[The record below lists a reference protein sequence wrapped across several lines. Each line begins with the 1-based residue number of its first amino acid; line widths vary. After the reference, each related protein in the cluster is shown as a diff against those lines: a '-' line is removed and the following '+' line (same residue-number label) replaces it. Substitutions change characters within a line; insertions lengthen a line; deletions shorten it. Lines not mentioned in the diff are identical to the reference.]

1 MTYSSKRRTL
11 LLAAATAP
19 LALTVA
25 ACASRQTAATDPSSS
40 EAAAA
45 VAAATTASLD
55 AETFDALA
63 ALERSAGGRLGVC
76 AIDIASG
83 RRAEHRQNER
93 FPFCS
98 TFKAML
104 SAAVLAQS
112 VERPALLQQRV
123 TYTKADLVNYS
134 PVSGKHV
141 DDGMTVAALCEAAIQ
156 YSDNSA
162 ANLLMK
168 LLGGPSAVTAYA
180 RSIGDD
186 SFRVDRWETELNTAL
201 PGDLRDTTTPAAM
214 AASMRVL
221 MLGDALPAAQRAQ
234 LVTWMRGNKVGDKRL
249 RAGVPAGWTV
259 ADKTGTGDYGT
270 TNDAGVVWSPS
281 RAPIALAV
289 YYTQARA
296 DARSKED
303 VIASVARIVVQAFG

>member
-19 LALTVA
+19 LVLTVT
-25 ACASRQTAATDPSSS
+25 ACASRQ
-40 EAAAA
+40 AAAPDEA
-45 VAAATTASLD
+45 SVAAGQML
-55 AETFDALA
+55 AE
-63 ALERSAGGRLGVC
+63 LESSVGGRLGVC
-76 AIDIASG
+76 AIDAASG
-83 RRAEHRQNER
+83 RVIAHRADER

-123 TYTKADLVNYS
+123 TYTRADLVNYS
-134 PVSGKHV
+134 PVSEKHV
-141 DDGMTVAALCEAAIQ
+141 GEGMTVAALCEAAIQ

-186 SFRVDRWETELNTAL
+186 TFRLDRWETELNTAL

-221 MLGDALPAAQRAQ
+221 MVGDALPAAQRAQ
-234 LVTWMRGNKVGDKRL
+234 LVAWMRGNKVGDKRL

-259 ADKTGTGDYGT
+259 GDKTGTGDYGT

-281 RAPIALAV
+281 REPIAVAV

-296 DARSKED
+296 DARAKDD
-303 VIASVARIVVQAFG
+303 VIASVARILVQAFG

>member
-25 ACASRQTAATDPSSS
+25 ACASRQATAPDPSS

-76 AIDIASG
+76 AIDIATG

>member
-1 MTYSSKRRTL
+1 MTYSSRRRTL
-11 LLAAATAP
+11 LLAAATVP
-19 LALTVA
+19 LALTVG
-25 ACASRQTAATDPSSS
+25 ACASTQAAAPDEAATPDVT
-40 EAAAA
+40 A
-45 VAAATTASLD
+45 VAAAA
-55 AETFDALA
+55 TFAR
-63 ALERSAGGRLGVC
+63 LERDAGGRLGVC
-76 AIDIASG
+76 AIDTASG
-83 RRAEHRQNER
+83 RRLVHRADER

-112 VERPALLQQRV
+112 IKRPALLQQRV
-123 TYTKADLVNYS
+123 TYTKADLVKYS
-134 PVSGKHV
+134 PVSEKHV

-180 RSIGDD
+180 RSIGDRA
-186 SFRVDRWETELNTAL
+186 FRLDRWETELNTAL
-201 PGDLRDTTTPAAM
+201 PGDQRDTTTPAAM
-214 AASMRVL
+214 AASMRAL
-221 MLGDALPAAQRAQ
+221 MVGDALPAAQRAQ
-234 LVTWMRGNKVGDKRL
+234 LVTWMRGNKVGGKRI

-281 RAPIALAV
+281 RAPIVLVV
-289 YYTQARA
+289 YYTQASA
-296 DARSKED
+296 DASAKDD
-303 VIASVARIVVQAFG
+303 VIAGVASVVATAFG

>member
-19 LALTVA
+19 LVLTVT
-25 ACASRQTAATDPSSS
+25 ACASRPAAAPDEASAAAAA
-40 EAAAA
+40 AAAA
-45 VAAATTASLD
+45 VAPAAAGQML
-55 AETFDALA
+55 AE
-63 ALERSAGGRLGVC
+63 LESSVGGRLGVC
-76 AIDIASG
+76 AIDAASG
-83 RRAEHRQNER
+83 RVIAHRADER

-123 TYTKADLVNYS
+123 TYTRADLVNYS
-134 PVSGKHV
+134 PVSEKHV
-141 DDGMTVAALCEAAIQ
+141 GEGMTVAALCEAAIQ

-186 SFRVDRWETELNTAL
+186 TFRLDRWETELNTAL

-221 MLGDALPAAQRAQ
+221 MVGDALPAAQRAQ
-234 LVTWMRGNKVGDKRL
+234 LVAWMRGNKVGDKRL

-259 ADKTGTGDYGT
+259 GDKTGTGDYGT

-281 RAPIALAV
+281 RAPIAVAV

-296 DARSKED
+296 DARSKDD
-303 VIASVARIVVQAFG
+303 VIASVARILVQAFG

>member
-19 LALTVA
+19 LVLTA
-25 ACASRQTAATDPSSS
+25 TACASRQAAAPDPAT
-40 EAAAA
+40 AAAA
-45 VAAATTASLD
+45 AAADAMAPAAAAAT
-55 AETFDALA
+55 LA
-63 ALERSAGGRLGVC
+63 DLERDAGGRLGVC
-76 AIDIASG
+76 AIDTASG
-83 RRAEHRQNER
+83 RIIEHRAGER

-112 VERPALLQQRV
+112 VERPGLLQQRV

-134 PVSGKHV
+134 PVSEKHV
-141 DDGMTVAALCEAAIQ
+141 GSGMTVAALCEAAIQ

-168 LLGGPSAVTAYA
+168 LIGGPSAVTVYA

-186 SFRVDRWETELNTAL
+186 TFRLDRWETELNTAL
-201 PGDLRDTTTPAAM
+201 PGDPRDTTTPAAM
-214 AASMRVL
+214 AASLRVL
-221 MLGDALPAAQRAQ
+221 TLGDALPAAQRAQ
-234 LVTWMRGNKVGDKRL
+234 LVAWLRGNKVGDKRI

-259 ADKTGTGDYGT
+259 GDKTGTGDYGT
-270 TNDAGVVWSPS
+270 TNDAGVIWPTS
-281 RAPIALAV
+281 RAPIVLAV
-289 YYTQARA
+289 YYTQTRA
-296 DARSKED
+296 DARAKDD
-303 VIASVARIVVQAFG
+303 VIASVARIVAQTFG

>member
-1 MTYSSKRRTL
+1 MTHSPKRRTL

-19 LALTVA
+19 LVLTA
-25 ACASRQTAATDPSSS
+25 TACAAQQTAAPDPAS
-40 EAAAA
+40 EATAAAA
-45 VAAATTASLD
+45 AATAAWLD
-55 AETFDALA
+55 AEMFEALA
-63 ALERSAGGRLGVC
+63 ALERDAGGRLGVC
-76 AIDIASG
+76 AIDTASG
-83 RRAEHRQNER
+83 RRAEHRVNER

-112 VERPALLQQRV
+112 VDRPALLQQRV
-123 TYTKADLVNYS
+123 TYAKADLVNYS
-134 PVSGKHV
+134 PVTEKHV
-141 DDGMTVAALCEAAIQ
+141 DAGMTVAALCEAAIQ

-168 LLGGPSAVTAYA
+168 LIGGPSAVTAYA

-186 SFRVDRWETELNTAL
+186 AFRLDRWETELNTAL

-221 MLGDALPAAQRAQ
+221 MVGEALPAAQRAQ
-234 LVTWMRGNKVGDKRL
+234 LVTWMRGNKVGDKRI
-249 RAGVPAGWTV
+249 RAGVPAGWKV
-259 ADKTGTGDYGT
+259 GDKTGTGDYGT
-270 TNDAGVVWSPS
+270 TNDAGVIWPTSG
-281 RAPIALAV
+281 APIVLVV

-296 DARSKED
+296 DAKSKDD
-303 VIASVARIVVQAFG
+303 VIAGVARIVAKAFG

>member
-19 LALTVA
+19 LVLTVA
-25 ACASRQTAATDPSSS
+25 ACASKPAAAPGAANPAAAD
-40 EAAAA
+40 AAAA
-45 VAAATTASLD
+45 VASATAAEA
-55 AETFDALA
+55 TFVEI
-63 ALERSAGGRLGVC
+63 ERDAGGRLGVC
-76 AIDIASG
+76 AIDTASG
-83 RRAEHRQNER
+83 RIIEHRSGER

-112 VERPALLQQRV
+112 VDRPGLLQQRV

-134 PVSGKHV
+134 PVSEKHV
-141 DDGMTVAALCEAAIQ
+141 GTGMTVAALCEAAIQ

-168 LLGGPSAVTAYA
+168 LIGGPSAVTAFA

-186 SFRVDRWETELNTAL
+186 TFRLDRWETELNTAL
-201 PGDLRDTTTPAAM
+201 PGDPRDTTTPAAM

-221 MLGDALPAAQRAQ
+221 TLGEALPAAQRAQ
-234 LVTWMRGNKVGDKRL
+234 LVTWLRGNKVGDKRI
-249 RAGVPAGWTV
+249 RAGVPAGWKV
-259 ADKTGTGDYGT
+259 GDKTGTGDYGT
-270 TNDAGVVWSPS
+270 TNDAGVIWPASG
-281 RAPIALAV
+281 APIVLVV
-289 YYTQARA
+289 YYTQTQA
-296 DARSKED
+296 DARAKDD
-303 VIASVARIVVQAFG
+303 VIASVAQIVARTFG

>member
-1 MTYSSKRRTL
+1 MTYSSQRRTL

-19 LALTVA
+19 LVLTVT
-25 ACASRQTAATDPSSS
+25 ACASQPAVGQDVSSATS
-40 EAAAA
+40 
-45 VAAATTASLD
+45 
-55 AETFDALA
+55 FA
-63 ALERSAGGRLGVC
+63 ALERAAGGRLGVC
-76 AIDIASG
+76 AIDTASG
-83 RRAEHRQNER
+83 RRAQHRADER

-112 VERPALLQQRV
+112 VERPGLLQQRV
-123 TYTKADLVNYS
+123 TVAQSDLVNYS

-141 DDGMTVAALCEAAIQ
+141 GTGMTVAELCEAAIQ

-162 ANLLMK
+162 ANLAMK
-168 LLGGPSAVTAYA
+168 LIGGPAAVTAYA

-186 SFRVDRWETELNTAL
+186 AFRLDRWETELNTAL

-221 MLGDALPAAQRAQ
+221 TLGDALPPAQRAQ
-234 LVTWMRGNKVGDKRL
+234 LVAWLRGNKVGDKRI
-249 RAGVPAGWTV
+249 RAGVPAGWQV

-270 TNDAGVVWSPS
+270 TNDAGVIWPRS
-281 RAPIALAV
+281 RAPIVLVV

-296 DARSKED
+296 DAKAKDD
-303 VIASVARIVVQAFG
+303 VIAAAARIAVAAFA

>member
-19 LALTVA
+19 LVLTVT
-25 ACASRQTAATDPSSS
+25 ACASRQAAAPDEAS
-40 EAAAA
+40 AAAA
-45 VAAATTASLD
+45 VAAAAVAPAAAGQML
-55 AETFDALA
+55 AE
-63 ALERSAGGRLGVC
+63 LESSVGGRLGVC
-76 AIDIASG
+76 AIDTASG
-83 RRAEHRQNER
+83 RVIAHRADER

-112 VERPALLQQRV
+112 VARPALLQQRV
-123 TYTKADLVNYS
+123 TYTRADLVNYS
-134 PVSGKHV
+134 PVSEKHV
-141 DDGMTVAALCEAAIQ
+141 GEGMTVAALCEAAIQ

-186 SFRVDRWETELNTAL
+186 TFRLDRWETELNTAL

-221 MLGDALPAAQRAQ
+221 MVGDALPAAQRAQ
-234 LVTWMRGNKVGDKRL
+234 LVAWMRGNKVGDKRL

-259 ADKTGTGDYGT
+259 GDKTGTGDYGT

-281 RAPIALAV
+281 RVPIAVAV

-296 DARSKED
+296 DARSKDD

>member
-19 LALTVA
+19 LVLTA
-25 ACASRQTAATDPSSS
+25 TACASRQAAAPDEASAAAAA
-40 EAAAA
+40 AAAA
-45 VAAATTASLD
+45 VAPAAAGQML
-55 AETFDALA
+55 AE
-63 ALERSAGGRLGVC
+63 LESSVGGRLGVC
-76 AIDIASG
+76 AIDTASG
-83 RRAEHRQNER
+83 RVIEHRADER

-112 VERPALLQQRV
+112 VARPALLQQRV
-123 TYTKADLVNYS
+123 TYTRADLVDYS
-134 PVSGKHV
+134 PVSEKHV
-141 DDGMTVAALCEAAIQ
+141 GEGMTVAALCEAAIQ

-186 SFRVDRWETELNTAL
+186 TFRLDRWETELNTAL

-221 MLGDALPAAQRAQ
+221 MVGDALPAAQRAQ
-234 LVTWMRGNKVGDKRL
+234 LVAWMRGNKVGDKRL

-259 ADKTGTGDYGT
+259 GDKTGTGDYGT

-281 RAPIALAV
+281 RAPIAVAV

-296 DARSKED
+296 DARSKDD

>member
-25 ACASRQTAATDPSSS
+25 ACASRPAASPAATD
-40 EAAAA
+40 EAGAAAA
-45 VAAATTASLD
+45 AAAASVAPAAAAQMF
-55 AETFDALA
+55 AE
-63 ALERSAGGRLGVC
+63 LERSAGGRVGVC
-76 AIDIASG
+76 AIDIATG
-83 RRAEHRQNER
+83 RRAEHRADER

-123 TYTKADLVNYS
+123 TYSQTDLVNYS
-134 PVSGKHV
+134 PVSEKHV
-141 DDGMTVAALCEAAIQ
+141 GTGMTVAALCEAAIQ

-162 ANLLMK
+162 ANLLLKM
-168 LLGGPSAVTAYA
+168 LGGPSAVTAYA

-186 SFRVDRWETELNTAL
+186 TFRLDRWETELNTAL
-201 PGDLRDTTTPAAM
+201 PGDPRDTTTPAAM

-221 MLGDALPAAQRAQ
+221 MVGDALPPAQRAQ
-234 LVTWMRGNKVGDKRL
+234 LVAWMRGNKVGDKRL

-281 RAPIALAV
+281 RTPIALAV

-296 DARSKED
+296 DARAKDD

>member
-25 ACASRQTAATDPSSS
+25 ACASRQATASDDATAAAAA
-40 EAAAA
+40 AAAA
-45 VAAATTASLD
+45 VTPAAAGQTLV
-55 AETFDALA
+55 E
-63 ALERSAGGRLGVC
+63 LERSAGGRLGVC
-76 AIDIASG
+76 AIDIATG
-83 RRAEHRQNER
+83 RRAEHRADER

-112 VERPALLQQRV
+112 VDRPALLQQRV

-180 RSIGDD
+180 RTIGDD
-186 SFRVDRWETELNTAL
+186 TFRLDRWETELNTAL

-221 MLGDALPAAQRAQ
+221 MVGDALPAAQRAQ
-234 LVTWMRGNKVGDKRL
+234 LVAWMRGNKVGDKRI

-259 ADKTGTGDYGT
+259 GDKTGTGDYGT
-270 TNDAGVVWSPS
+270 TNDAGVVWTPS
-281 RAPIALAV
+281 GAPIALAV

-296 DARSKED
+296 DARAKDD
-303 VIASVARIVVQAFG
+303 VIASAARIVVRAFG

>member
-25 ACASRQTAATDPSSS
+25 ACASRQATASDDATAAA
-40 EAAAA
+40 AAAA
-45 VAAATTASLD
+45 VTPAAAGQML
-55 AETFDALA
+55 AE
-63 ALERSAGGRLGVC
+63 LERSAGGRLGVC
-76 AIDIASG
+76 AIDIATG
-83 RRAEHRQNER
+83 RRAEHRADER

-112 VERPALLQQRV
+112 VDRPALLQQRV

-141 DDGMTVAALCEAAIQ
+141 EDGMTVAALCEAAIQ

-168 LLGGPSAVTAYA
+168 LLGVPSAVTAYA

-186 SFRVDRWETELNTAL
+186 TFRLDRWETELNTAL

-221 MLGDALPAAQRAQ
+221 MVGDALPAAQRAQ
-234 LVTWMRGNKVGDKRL
+234 LVAWMRGNKVGDKRI

-259 ADKTGTGDYGT
+259 GDKTGTGDYGT
-270 TNDAGVVWSPS
+270 TNDAGVMWSPS
-281 RAPIALAV
+281 GAPIALAV

-296 DARSKED
+296 DARAKDD
-303 VIASVARIVVQAFG
+303 VIASAARIVVRAFG

>member
-19 LALTVA
+19 LVLTVT
-25 ACASRQTAATDPSSS
+25 ACASRQ
-40 EAAAA
+40 AAAPDEA
-45 VAAATTASLD
+45 SAAAGQML
-55 AETFDALA
+55 AE
-63 ALERSAGGRLGVC
+63 LESSVGGRLGVC
-76 AIDIASG
+76 AIDAASG
-83 RRAEHRQNER
+83 RVIAHRADER

-123 TYTKADLVNYS
+123 TYTRADLVNYS
-134 PVSGKHV
+134 PVSEKHV
-141 DDGMTVAALCEAAIQ
+141 GEGMTVAALCEAAIQ

-186 SFRVDRWETELNTAL
+186 TFRLDRWETELNTAL

-221 MLGDALPAAQRAQ
+221 MVGDALPAAQRAQ
-234 LVTWMRGNKVGDKRL
+234 LVAWMRGNKVGDKRL

-259 ADKTGTGDYGT
+259 GDKTGTGDYGT

-281 RAPIALAV
+281 RAPIAVAV

-296 DARSKED
+296 DARAKDD

>member
-19 LALTVA
+19 LVLTVT
-25 ACASRQTAATDPSSS
+25 ACASRQAAAPDEASAAAAA
-40 EAAAA
+40 AAAA
-45 VAAATTASLD
+45 VAPAAAGQML
-55 AETFDALA
+55 AE
-63 ALERSAGGRLGVC
+63 LESSVGGRLGVC
-76 AIDIASG
+76 AIDTASG
-83 RRAEHRQNER
+83 RVITHRADER

-112 VERPALLQQRV
+112 VGRPALLQQRV
-123 TYTKADLVNYS
+123 TYTRADLVNYS
-134 PVSGKHV
+134 PVSEKHV
-141 DDGMTVAALCEAAIQ
+141 GEGMTVAALCEAAIQ

-186 SFRVDRWETELNTAL
+186 TFRLDRWETELNTAL

-221 MLGDALPAAQRAQ
+221 MVGDALPAAQRAQ
-234 LVTWMRGNKVGDKRL
+234 LVAWMRGNKVGDKRL

-259 ADKTGTGDYGT
+259 GDKTGTGDYGT

-281 RAPIALAV
+281 RAPIAVAV

-296 DARSKED
+296 DARSKDD

>member
-19 LALTVA
+19 LVLTVA
-25 ACASRQTAATDPSSS
+25 ACASSQAAAPGEAT

-45 VAAATTASLD
+45 VASAASA
-55 AETFDALA
+55 AAAAALA
-63 ALERSAGGRLGVC
+63 DLERDAGGRLGVC
-76 AIDIASG
+76 ALDAASG
-83 RRAEHRQNER
+83 RRVEHRADER

-112 VERPALLQQRV
+112 VARPGLLQQRV
-123 TYTKADLVNYS
+123 TYGKADLVNYS
-134 PVSGKHV
+134 PVTEKHV
-141 DDGMTVAALCEAAIQ
+141 GAGMTVAELCEATIQ

-186 SFRVDRWETELNTAL
+186 TFRLDRWETELNTAL

-221 MLGDALPAAQRAQ
+221 TLGDALPAAQRAQ
-234 LVTWMRGNKVGDKRL
+234 LVTWLRGNKVGDKRI

-259 ADKTGTGDYGT
+259 GDKTGTGDYGT
-270 TNDAGVVWSPS
+270 TNDLGVVWSPS
-281 RAPIALAV
+281 RAPIVLAV
-289 YYTQARA
+289 YYTQAHA
-296 DARSKED
+296 DARAKDD
-303 VIASVARIVVQAFG
+303 VIADVARVVVAGLG